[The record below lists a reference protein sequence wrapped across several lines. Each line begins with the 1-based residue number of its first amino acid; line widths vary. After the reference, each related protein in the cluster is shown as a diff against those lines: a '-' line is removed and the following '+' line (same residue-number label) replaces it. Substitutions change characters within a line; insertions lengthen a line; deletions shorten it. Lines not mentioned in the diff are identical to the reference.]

1 VTNWSWVSPC
11 TIFGTDIVVPQE
23 DAAQPSGEEEEEELE
38 ELVEED
44 KQ

>member
-1 VTNWSWVSPC
+1 
-11 TIFGTDIVVPQE
+11 VPQE